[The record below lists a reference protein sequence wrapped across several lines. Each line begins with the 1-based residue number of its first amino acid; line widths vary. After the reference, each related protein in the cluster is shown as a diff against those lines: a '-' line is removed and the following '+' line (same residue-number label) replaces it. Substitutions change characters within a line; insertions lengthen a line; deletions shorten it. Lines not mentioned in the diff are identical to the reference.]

1 MEIIVALTYDA
12 IFTLLTNV
20 QYLDL
25 FGNDDNPFSEQLLRG
40 LSATRCYS
48 SSIAHLCIKIH
59 NFDDCLCLLDGR
71 LSQLH
76 TLIVKLDYIRNSS
89 ILINN
94 EVKNIHQSF
103 AFAVLVYVAFSIL
116 RIIQKEKVS

>member
-1 MEIIVALTYDA
+1 MKMIVAQIYDA

-25 FGNDDNPFSEQLLRG
+25 FGNDDNPFSGQLLRS

-103 AFAVLVYVAFSIL
+103 AFSIL
-116 RIIQKEKVS
+116 RIIQKKSLSS